1 MPGRSIGMTVAPMTP
16 VIAAAGRTPA
26 GRATR
31 SQYGVAW
38 GTGGGSFGMGCIGG
52 VVAAAACQPAVHGA
66 GDVST
71 CAATAFVAGPAPVR
85 ASSGLV
91 PVVAAPVVAGAPL
104 LLLAPP
110 LALLLALLLVPL
122 LVAPLSP
129 RLVQPLPPGSLWPVS
144 PGFVPSTAVGIAAV
158 AVLSA
163 PVDRAPPE
171 AGGGVG
177 SCGVVVFSGMGPL
190 QGCAGSSR
198 DRGGP
203 GWWVSG
209 VGRVSPWEGRRG
221 CGSRGRR
228 RRWSRRAG
236 RPPSGR
242 WRGRGRCRRRR
253 CGHPG

>member
-1 MPGRSIGMTVAPMTP
+1 MPGRSIGMTVAPMAP

-31 SQYGVAW
+31 SQYGVAR
-38 GTGGGSFGMGCIGG
+38 GKGGGSFGMGCIGG

-66 GDVST
+66 GDVSL

-85 ASSGLV
+85 ASSRLV
-91 PVVAAPVVAGAPL
+91 PV
-104 LLLAPP
+104 
-110 LALLLALLLVPL
+110 LLVPL

-129 RLVQPLPPGSLWPVS
+129 LLVQPLPPTSSPGSLWPV
-144 PGFVPSTAVGIAAV
+144 PPVFVSSTAVGIAVV
-158 AVLSA
+158 AALSA
-163 PVDRAPPE
+163 PVDRASPE

-177 SCGVVVFSGMGPL
+177 SCGVVASSGMGPL

-253 CGHPG
+253 CGRPG